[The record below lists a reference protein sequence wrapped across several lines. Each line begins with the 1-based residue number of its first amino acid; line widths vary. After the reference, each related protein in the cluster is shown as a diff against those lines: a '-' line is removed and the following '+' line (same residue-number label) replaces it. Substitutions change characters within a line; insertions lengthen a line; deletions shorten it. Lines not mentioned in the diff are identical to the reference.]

1 MKRNFFALG
10 LLAICCAI
18 PAFAEQARLLRVTMK
33 DGSEKLFLIEQITK
47 ITVVASSLDTEGLPQ
62 SSSSVSSSSVKTE
75 VSSSSAKTE
84 VSSSS
89 TKTETSSSSVKTEV
103 SSSST
108 KTETSSSSVKTEV
121 SSSSAKTEASSS
133 SKKTE
138 TSSSSA
144 KTEVSSS
151 SAKTEAS
158 SSSKKTE
165 TSSSSKKAEVSSSS
179 KKSETSSS
187 SKKSEASSSS
197 KKSEASSSSK
207 KKETSSSSK
216 SKDAIIAMNPRN
228 LRATWNAQQQAVLL
242 YSNQSTTAK
251 IFIFDAQGVRI
262 ANINKSIAQG
272 TNSIPL
278 APLNLANGK
287 YVLLV
292 EANHTHTKNII
303 TIDNASK

>member
-1 MKRNFFALG
+1 MKKKLTVLG
-10 LLAICCAI
+10 VILAMLCAI
-18 PAFAEQARLLRVTMK
+18 PAFAGKARLFRVVMK
-33 DGSEKLFLIEQITK
+33 DKSEKIFLVEQVTK
-47 ITVVASSLDTEGLPQ
+47 ISVFASSLDTEGLPK
-62 SSSSVSSSSVKTE
+62 SNSSV
-75 VSSSSAKTE
+75 
-84 VSSSS
+84 
-89 TKTETSSSSVKTEV
+89 
-103 SSSST
+103 
-108 KTETSSSSVKTEV
+108 
-121 SSSSAKTEASSS
+121 
-133 SKKTE
+133 
-138 TSSSSA
+138 SSSSA

-158 SSSKKTE
+158 SSSKKAD
-165 TSSSSKKAEVSSSS
+165 TSSSSKNAEVSSSS

-187 SKKSEASSSS
+187 SKKSET
-197 KKSEASSSSK
+197 SSSSK

-216 SKDAIIAMNPRN
+216 SKDAIITMNPRN

-242 YSNQSTTAK
+242 YSNQSTAAK
-251 IFIFDAQGVRI
+251 IFVFDAQGVRI
-262 ANINKSIAQG
+262 ANLHQFITQG

>member
-1 MKRNFFALG
+1 MKKKLTVLG
-10 LLAICCAI
+10 VILAMLCAI
-18 PAFAEQARLLRVTMK
+18 PAFAGKARLFRVVMK
-33 DGSEKLFLIEQITK
+33 DKSEKIFLVEQVTK
-47 ITVVASSLDTEGLPQ
+47 ISVFASSLDTEGLPKSNSSV
-62 SSSSVSSSSVKTE
+62 SSSSAKTEVSSSSVKTE

-89 TKTETSSSSVKTEV
+89 KKADASSSSVKTEV
-103 SSSST
+103 SSSSV
-108 KTETSSSSVKTEV
+108 KTEVSSSSVKTEV
-121 SSSSAKTEASSS
+121 
-133 SKKTE
+133 
-138 TSSSSA
+138 SSSSA

-158 SSSKKTE
+158 SSSKKAD
-165 TSSSSKKAEVSSSS
+165 TSSSSKNAEVSSSS

-187 SKKSEASSSS
+187 SKKSET
-197 KKSEASSSSK
+197 SSSSK

-216 SKDAIIAMNPRN
+216 SKDAIITMNPRN

-251 IFIFDAQGVRI
+251 IFVFDAQGVRI
-262 ANINKSIAQG
+262 ANLHQFITQG

>member
-89 TKTETSSSSVKTEV
+89 AKTEASSSSKKTETSSSSVKTEV

-108 KTETSSSSVKTEV
+108 KTET
-121 SSSSAKTEASSS
+121 
-133 SKKTE
+133 
-138 TSSSSA
+138 
-144 KTEVSSS
+144 
-151 SAKTEAS
+151 S

>member
-62 SSSSVSSSSVKTE
+62 SSSSV
-75 VSSSSAKTE
+75 
-84 VSSSS
+84 
-89 TKTETSSSSVKTEV
+89 SSSSVKTEV

>member
-1 MKRNFFALG
+1 MKKKLTVLG
-10 LLAICCAI
+10 VILAMLCAI
-18 PAFAEQARLLRVTMK
+18 PAFAGKARLFRVVMK
-33 DGSEKLFLIEQITK
+33 DKSEKIFLVEQVTK
-47 ITVVASSLDTEGLPQ
+47 ISVFASSLDTEGLPKSNSSV
-62 SSSSVSSSSVKTE
+62 SSSSAKTEVSSSSVKTEVSSSSVKTE

-89 TKTETSSSSVKTEV
+89 AKTEV
-103 SSSST
+103 SSSS
-108 KTETSSSSVKTEV
+108 KKADASSSSVKTEV

-133 SKKTE
+133 SKK
-138 TSSSSA
+138 A
-144 KTEVSSS
+144 D
-151 SAKTEAS
+151 
-158 SSSKKTE
+158 
-165 TSSSSKKAEVSSSS
+165 TSSSSKNAEVSSSS
-179 KKSETSSS
+179 KKSET
-187 SKKSEASSSS
+187 SSSS

-216 SKDAIIAMNPRN
+216 SKDAIITMNPRN

-251 IFIFDAQGVRI
+251 IFVFDAQGVRI
-262 ANINKSIAQG
+262 ANLHQFITQG

>member
-75 VSSSSAKTE
+75 V
-84 VSSSS
+84 
-89 TKTETSSSSVKTEV
+89 
-103 SSSST
+103 
-108 KTETSSSSVKTEV
+108 
-121 SSSSAKTEASSS
+121 
-133 SKKTE
+133 
-138 TSSSSA
+138 SSSSA

>member
-1 MKRNFFALG
+1 MKKKLTVLG
-10 LLAICCAI
+10 VVLAMLCAI
-18 PAFAEQARLLRVTMK
+18 PAFAGKARLFRVVMK
-33 DGSEKLFLIEQITK
+33 DKSEKIFLVEQVTK
-47 ITVVASSLDTEGLPQ
+47 ISVIASSLDTEGLPQ
-62 SSSSVSSSSVKTE
+62 SSSSVSSSSKKVE

-89 TKTETSSSSVKTEV
+89 
-103 SSSST
+103 
-108 KTETSSSSVKTEV
+108 
-121 SSSSAKTEASSS
+121 
-133 SKKTE
+133 KK
-138 TSSSSA
+138 A
-144 KTEVSSS
+144 D
-151 SAKTEAS
+151 
-158 SSSKKTE
+158 
-165 TSSSSKKAEVSSSS
+165 TSSSSKNAEVSSSS

-187 SKKSEASSSS
+187 SKKSET
-197 KKSEASSSSK
+197 SSSSK

-216 SKDAIIAMNPRN
+216 SKDAIITMNPRN

-251 IFIFDAQGVRI
+251 IFVFDAQGVRI
-262 ANINKSIAQG
+262 ANLHQFITQG

>member
-1 MKRNFFALG
+1 MTKKFLVLG
-10 LLAICCAI
+10 VVLAMFCAI
-18 PAFAEQARLLRVTMK
+18 PAFAGKARFLRVYMK
-33 DGSEKLFLIEQITK
+33 DKSEKIFLIEQITK
-47 ITVVASSLDTEGLPQ
+47 ITAVASSLDTEGLPQ
-62 SSSSVSSSSVKTE
+62 SSSSVKTEVSSSSKKADVSSSSVKTE
-75 VSSSSAKTE
+75 A
-84 VSSSS
+84 
-89 TKTETSSSSVKTEV
+89 
-103 SSSST
+103 
-108 KTETSSSSVKTEV
+108 

-133 SKKTE
+133 SKK
-138 TSSSSA
+138 A
-144 KTEVSSS
+144 D
-151 SAKTEAS
+151 
-158 SSSKKTE
+158 
-165 TSSSSKKAEVSSSS
+165 TSSSSKNAEVSSSS
-179 KKSETSSS
+179 KKVEASSS
-187 SKKSEASSSS
+187 SKKSETSSSS

-216 SKDAIIAMNPRN
+216 SKDAIITMNPRN